1 LQTDTVKHQ
10 RFNDQ
15 PPGSKWSEGER
26 KEKSSADSGREPHS
40 STERRTAG
48 QNSVSCSRKG
58 CFDHRKRNSELLTL
72 QLHTRAD
79 TSAPILH
86 LPSPEYSVCWEEAG
100 NTRLNPQP
108 ILLPGWI
115 SAHSAPPERKWA
127 KAGAM
132 REKLE
137 KIRQRG
143 SSPQPVHFESNL
155 ISKGK
160 KTGCFPDR
168 REG

>member
-1 LQTDTVKHQ
+1 MQTDTVKHQ

-15 PPGSKWSEGER
+15 PPGSKWREGER
-26 KEKSSADSGREPHS
+26 EEKSSADSGEKAHS
-40 STERRTAG
+40 STEKRTAG

-108 ILLPGWI
+108 SLLPGWI

-132 REKLE
+132 REKAGKNQTAGELTPT
-137 KIRQRG
+137 
-143 SSPQPVHFESNL
+143 SSLRIQSYFQ
-155 ISKGK
+155 GK
-160 KTGCFPDR
+160 KDGMLSRQT
-168 REG
+168 